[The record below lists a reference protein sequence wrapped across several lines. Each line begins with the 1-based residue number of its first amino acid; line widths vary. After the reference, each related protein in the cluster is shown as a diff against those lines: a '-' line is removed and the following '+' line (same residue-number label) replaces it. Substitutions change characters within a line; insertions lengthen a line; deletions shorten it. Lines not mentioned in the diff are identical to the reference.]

1 MKKRLISIAIS
12 IVVFAALFGLI
23 APVQAGMYTVQGYVY
38 DTNGVTP
45 VDGVDV
51 TVTDTTTGDSLSYT
65 TKWGGFYSVVF
76 GWPATADV
84 TAGDTLEIVATY
96 GTLTNT
102 TAVVATGV
110 SPQIVDLILQAEP
123 PYFVTYTISNYV
135 ITPSAPITVIDVEFS
150 EEVEAWIKIEDSDRN
165 LVNELYYDSDV
176 TNPTP
181 KTWNGTNTT
190 GVQVPD
196 GDYYVNVTG
205 TSTATGLSVVN
216 NSEIITVDRTAPA
229 ISNVASSDITR
240 NSATITW
247 TTDEDSDSLVK
258 YGTTSGTYPYT
269 KYDASDVTSHSIGL
283 TGLAASTTYY
293 FIVNSTDQSGNSNE
307 SIEHSFTTLAAPAII
322 PANVVIKPET
332 LNLKSKGKF
341 TVFITLPEGYNVVD
355 IDIGTVVCEG
365 APAVKGMVAD
375 DNKYIAKFNIQDL
388 VGVEPG
394 DAVTLTVTGKL
405 FDGTLFEGSD
415 TIRVIEKGKGGKK

>member
-1 MKKRLISIAIS
+1 MKKRQISIAIS